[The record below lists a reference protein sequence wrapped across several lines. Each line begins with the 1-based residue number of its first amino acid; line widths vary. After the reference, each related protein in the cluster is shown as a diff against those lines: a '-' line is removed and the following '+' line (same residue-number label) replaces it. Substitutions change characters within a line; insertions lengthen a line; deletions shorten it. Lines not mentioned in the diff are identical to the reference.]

1 MAQSAGGFAIVMAA
15 VGRAVGAVVGL
26 ADTGSAPVSAPVKRI
41 VTVAT
46 SQTCGDSV
54 QAR

>member
-1 MAQSAGGFAIVMAA
+1 MVQSAGGFAIVMAA

-26 ADTGSAPVSAPVKRI
+26 EEAGSAPASAPVKLI

-54 QAR
+54 QAQ